1 MYFVCFTCSLYA
13 PCTSSNNW
21 KFWSLFRIISHLLYL
36 SHNTLLTIFSNSVQ
50 QILNMTMW
58 CDIAVPVVRVLTS
71 RPGSVRRSLWCC
83 NIKGGELKECFTL
96 KADYMGLSTS
106 EHFLPGVDR
115 SSNVFVDLKIIWLDS
130 SQKYLTLE
138 DGENW
143 FSLEC

>member
-1 MYFVCFTCSLYA
+1 MFALLVLSML
-13 PCTSSNNW
+13 SSNNW

-36 SHNTLLTIFSNSVQ
+36 SHNTLLTTFSNSLQ

-138 DGENW
+138 MVRIGLVWNVK
-143 FSLEC
+143 L